1 MIEKINF
8 EDVSFSYDKKHVL
21 EQINL
26 DINTGDF
33 VGIVGENGSGKTTLL
48 NLLLGLYK
56 PTKGK
61 IINSFKKKAFLS
73 QLNFTDESFFPATIE
88 EIVALGLKTSIFSFT
103 SKKDKRIIYD
113 YLCKFDLLKYKGHQ
127 LNELSGGE
135 QQKVRL
141 VKALISK
148 PTLLVLDEPTSGI
161 DKNARSELIK
171 VLKDIHDKEMV
182 TIIIVSHLQDDFKY
196 CKRIL
201 ELDERKLRV
210 IR

>member
-73 QLNFTDESFFPATIE
+73 QLNFTDESFFPATVE

-103 SKKDKRIIYD
+103 SKKDKRIIDD